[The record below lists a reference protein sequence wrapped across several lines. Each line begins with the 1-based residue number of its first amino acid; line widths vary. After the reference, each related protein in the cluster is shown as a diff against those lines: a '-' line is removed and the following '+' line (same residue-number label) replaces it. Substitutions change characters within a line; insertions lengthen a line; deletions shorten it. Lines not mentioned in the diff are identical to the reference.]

1 MTANNPM
8 KFYQSPLSIG
18 GILLFIAGAY
28 LLIAMLRGAW
38 PTYFAFVF
46 LGVGI
51 VMLIIDYFIRKS
63 ELSFS
68 TKLIIQSLSIVV
80 PLLVGY
86 LFFTG
91 KL

>member
-1 MTANNPM
+1 M

-18 GILLFIAGAY
+18 GILLFIAGSI
-28 LLIAMLRGAW
+28 LTIRMLNGAW
-38 PTYFAFVF
+38 PTYFAFIF
-46 LGVGI
+46 LGMGI

-63 ELSFS
+63 GLGFS
-68 TKLIIQSLSIVV
+68 TKLIIQSLSVVV

-86 LFFTG
+86 LFFKG